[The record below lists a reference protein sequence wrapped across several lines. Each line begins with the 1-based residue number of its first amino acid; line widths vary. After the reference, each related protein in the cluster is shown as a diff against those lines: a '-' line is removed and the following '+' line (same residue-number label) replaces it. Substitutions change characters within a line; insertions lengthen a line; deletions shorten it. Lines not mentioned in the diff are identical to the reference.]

1 MKPESSPEGSKMRA
15 LIYGG
20 GAVGL
25 GVASCLIRSGED
37 VEIIAREGT
46 VSALRKGGLIR
57 TGIFGS
63 LEFGPPELGF
73 LKAGLLEFGP
83 L

>member
-1 MKPESSPEGSKMRA
+1 LKRDFPPEGSKMRA

-25 GVASCLIRSGED
+25 GVASCLIRSGEE

-46 VSALRKGGLIR
+46 ASALRKGGLIR

-63 LEFGPPELGF
+63 FEFGPD
-73 LKAGLLEFGP
+73 
-83 L
+83 